1 MRSGGIV
8 LGVDLKNFTRLLKE
22 KELSWERGDTIV
34 LYTDGATEARNQ
46 QGEMFTLANLQKTV
60 EKYHH
65 LSAKEMVDAILK
77 EIQSFIGTAEQ
88 HDDITLLVIHYREVN
103 ATLEL

>member
-1 MRSGGIV
+1 
-8 LGVDLKNFTRLLKE
+8 
-22 KELSWERGDTIV
+22 
-34 LYTDGATEARNQ
+34 
-46 QGEMFTLANLQKTV
+46 MFTLANLQKTV

-88 HDDITLLVIHYREVN
+88 HDDITLLDIIEMVVDCVCAGKARNGEVRP
-103 ATLEL
+103 LEINDAILKKALDNTVKLIDSITEVVDKE